1 MTTTGPQVHK
11 GLAQHPNPNI
21 ERLVPEEIC
30 RTFSVIPYELTGN
43 LLSVAVTSIDNT
55 LAAEVL
61 KRLTGHEIRLA
72 VHSPEEIHDAI
83 EMAFSRGP
91 ALLFADA
98 DTASAAPLRTGEFL
112 ASLGLVTERDVE
124 EALVEQAR
132 TGAQLGEILVASGK
146 ISEDDLIAV
155 LAEKFKVQR
164 VSLDGFNPDREIALL
179 LPEQAANALRCI
191 PVARDGD
198 VVFLAVSR
206 PLDDHEVS
214 VVGRYLDNLEVREL
228 LATRSSIDHLLQR
241 VYQDDYSQFA
251 THSLLELSP
260 ENSAYIVATRSQKT
274 FFLSMLIAII
284 VLGVLWPKE
293 TMIGLVGA
301 ASLYY
306 LFVSLYKFR
315 LTFRALGHQF
325 ETDVTDEEVR
335 DLDERTLPVYTILVP
350 LFREASIVHRLVTGV
365 NGLDYPKTKL
375 DVKLLCEEEDTETID
390 AIRALGLPPHFRL
403 VVVPDSQPKTKP
415 KACNY
420 GLTQAE
426 GKFTVIYDAED
437 RPDPDQLK
445 KAVIAFSKA
454 EPRVTCI
461 QAKLN
466 YFNQD
471 QNLLTKWFSSEYSMH
486 YDLILPGLDGDDVP
500 IPLGGTSNHFIT
512 ARLRELGAW
521 DPYNVTEDADLGIR
535 LARAG
540 YRTTMMDSTTLEEAN
555 SDVKNW
561 INQRS
566 RWIKGY
572 MQTWLVH
579 MRNPFLTLKDM
590 GLKNFISF
598 NLIVGGTFIF
608 LLNPI
613 FWGLTTLFAL
623 TQWGFIESLFPGFV
637 FYAASAMLFI
647 GNFVFVY
654 LNVAGS
660 MQRGYFELTKSA
672 LLTPLYWGLMSW
684 AAWKGFIQLFTNPFY
699 WEKTEHGLDTEHV
712 TAQGGTS

>member
-1 MTTTGPQVHK
+1 MTESDRHSALGD
-11 GLAQHPNPNI
+11 HPNPNI
-21 ERLVPEEIC
+21 ERLVPQQIC
-30 RTFSVIPYELTGN
+30 RAFSVIPYELSGN
-43 LLSVAVTSIDNT
+43 LLSVASPSTDNAV
-55 LAAEVL
+55 AAQVL
-61 KRLTGHEIRLA
+61 KQLTGHDVRLVQHDPAEISAALD
-72 VHSPEEIHDAI
+72 I
-83 EMAFSRGP
+83 AFSRGP

-98 DTASAAPLRTGEFL
+98 DAGSAVPLRTGEFL
-112 ASLGLVTERDVE
+112 ASLGLVDERDVE

-146 ISEDDLIAV
+146 ITEDDLVAV

-179 LPEQAANALRCI
+179 LPEQAANALRCV

-214 VVGRYLDNLEVREL
+214 VVGRYLGELEVREL
-228 LATRSSIDHLLQR
+228 LATRSSIDTLLQR

-251 THSLLELSP
+251 THSLMELSP
-260 ENSAYIVATRSQKT
+260 ENSAYIVATKAQKT
-274 FFLSMLIAII
+274 FFISVLVAII
-284 VLGVLWPKE
+284 VCGVIWPKN
-293 TMIGLVGA
+293 TLIGLVAA
-301 ASLYY
+301 ASVYY
-306 LFVSLYKFR
+306 LAVSLYKFR
-315 LTFRALGHQF
+315 LTFRALGHHF
-325 ETDVTDEEVR
+325 ETDVTAQEVA
-335 DLDERTLPVYTILVP
+335 DVDERTLPMYTILVP
-350 LFREASIVHRLVTGV
+350 LFREASIVNRLVTGV

-375 DVKLLCEEEDTETID
+375 DVKLLCEEEDTETIE
-390 AIRALGLPPHFRL
+390 AIRDLGLPPHFRL
-403 VVVPDSQPKTKP
+403 VVVPDSNPKTKP

-426 GKFTVIYDAED
+426 GKYTVIYDAED

-540 YRTTMMDSTTLEEAN
+540 YRTSMMDSTTLEEAN
-555 SDVKNW
+555 SQLPNW
-561 INQRS
+561 VRQRS

-579 MRNPFLTLKDM
+579 MRNPFKTLKDM

-598 NLIVGGTFIF
+598 NLLVGGTFIF

-613 FWGLTTLFAL
+613 FWALTTLFAL

-637 FYAASAMLFI
+637 FYAASSMLFI

-699 WEKTEHGLDTEHV
+699 WEKTEHGLDTEHTESQQQV
-712 TAQGGTS
+712 TS